1 MRWDFMMR
9 IKGIVNFGSV
19 IFVYSL
25 IYTLV
30 YKNWLISTAIVII
43 YIIFILIVKFFS
55 TDKARDEEITN
66 KD

>member
-1 MRWDFMMR
+1 MMR

-30 YKNWLISTAIVII
+30 YKNWLISTAIVVI

-55 TDKARDEEITN
+55 TDKASDEEITN

>member
-1 MRWDFMMR
+1 MMR

-30 YKNWLISTAIVII
+30 YKNWLISTAIVVI